1 MEKMKGWVEKA
12 LLGPA
17 ERLPPRIKKELALQN
32 LGKKRREKKKKKEA
46 LNKSCQSLDS
56 EMCDRSRLCF

>member
-17 ERLPPRIKKELALQN
+17 ERLPPRIKKELSLQN
-32 LGKKRREKKKKKEA
+32 LGKKRRKKEEER
-46 LNKSCQSLDS
+46 SL
-56 EMCDRSRLCF
+56 EQILPVA